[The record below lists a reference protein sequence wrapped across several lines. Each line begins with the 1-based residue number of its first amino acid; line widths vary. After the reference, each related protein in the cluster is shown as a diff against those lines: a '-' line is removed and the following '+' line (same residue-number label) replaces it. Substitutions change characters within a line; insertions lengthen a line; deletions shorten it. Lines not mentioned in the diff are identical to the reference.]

1 MNGTCAALYT
11 PNTKWSFCPNIGA
24 AYFFAVLFA
33 LTTVAHLAQA
43 ILHRKAYCW
52 VIVASALAQTLTYIF
67 RVASIKIP
75 ASFGDYAAWFILI
88 LIAPL
93 FTNAFIYMVMGR
105 MVWNYVTDATIWKVT
120 AWRFGLYFVILDI
133 VALIIQVYGAAA
145 ASSDTATSSQILD
158 GLHVYMIGVGIQQ
171 FFIFVFLF
179 FAFKFHQ
186 TLRDQSRRKIYTPRQ
201 AWSLLYALYAV
212 ILLIT
217 IRIIFRLVEYSQG
230 LKSSIPN
237 HEAFQYSLDSVPM
250 LFALVI
256 LNIFYPGRIMADPD
270 SSIPGRKA
278 RKSVAFRTKMQKIG
292 NSDTDDVQMV

>member
-1 MNGTCAALYT
+1 MTGSCAALNT
-11 PNTKWSFCPNIGA
+11 PDTKWSFCPNIGA
-24 AYFFAVLFA
+24 AYLFTILFG
-33 LTTVAHLAQA
+33 LTTIAHLTQA
-43 ILHRKAYCW
+43 ILHRRAYCW
-52 VIVASALAQTLTYIF
+52 VIIVSGIAQTLAYIF
-67 RVASIKIP
+67 RVISIKNP
-75 ASFGDYAAWFILI
+75 ASFGNYAAWFILI

-93 FTNAFIYMVMGR
+93 FTNAFAYMVMGR
-105 MVWNYVTDATIWKVT
+105 MIWNYAIEAKIWKIT
-120 AWRFGLYFVILDI
+120 AWRFGLYFVILD
-133 VALIIQVYGAAA
+133 VAALLIQIYGAATA
-145 ASSDTATSSQILD
+145 ASDNASADETLQ
-158 GLHVYMIGVGIQQ
+158 GLHVYMVGVGIQQ

-186 TLRDQSRRKIYTPRQ
+186 TLRSQSRQNVYTSRQ

-237 HEAFQYSLDSVPM
+237 HEAFQYSLDSVAM

-256 LNIFYPGRIMADPD
+256 LNIFHPGRIMADSD

-278 RKSVAFRTKMQKIG
+278 RKSKTFRTKMQKVA
-292 NSDTDDVQMV
+292 NSDIDEVPMV

>member
-11 PNTKWSFCPNIGA
+11 PDTKWSFCPNIGA
-24 AYFFAVLFA
+24 AYLFTVLFL
-33 LTTVAHLAQA
+33 LTTLDHLAQA
-43 ILHRKAYCW
+43 IFYRKAYCW
-52 VIVASALAQTLTYIF
+52 VVVASGLAQSLAYIF
-67 RVASIKIP
+67 RVASIKSP
-75 ASFGDYAAWFILI
+75 ASFGDYAAWFVLI

-93 FTNAFIYMVMGR
+93 FTNAFTYMVMGR
-105 MVWNYVTDATIWKVT
+105 MIWNYITDATIWKIT

-133 VALIIQVYGAAA
+133 VALLIQVYGAAS
-145 ASSDTATSSQILD
+145 ASSDTATQSEILD
-158 GLHVYMIGVGIQQ
+158 GLHVYMVGVGIQQ

-186 TLRDQSRRKIYTPRQ
+186 TLRDQSRRNSYTPRQ

-217 IRIIFRLVEYSQG
+217 IRIIFRLAEYSQG

-250 LFALVI
+250 FFALVI
-256 LNIFYPGRIMADPD
+256 LNIFHPGRIMAGQD
-270 SSIPGRKA
+270 SSIPGRKE
-278 RKSVAFRTKMQKIG
+278 RKGVDFRTKMQKIG
-292 NSDTDDVQMV
+292 NSDIDEVQMV

>member
-1 MNGTCAALYT
+1 MNGTCAAH
-11 PNTKWSFCPNIGA
+11 
-24 AYFFAVLFA
+24 
-33 LTTVAHLAQA
+33 LTQA
-43 ILHRKAYCW
+43 ILHRKAYYW

-67 RVASIKIP
+67 RVAIIKSP

-93 FTNAFIYMVMGR
+93 FTNAFTYMVMGR
-105 MVWNYVTDATIWKVT
+105 MIWNYVTDAT
-120 AWRFGLYFVILDI
+120 LLS
-133 VALIIQVYGAAA
+133 LIIQVYGAAA
-145 ASSDTATSSQILD
+145 ASGDTATPSQILD

-186 TLRDQSRRKIYTPRQ
+186 TLRGQSRRKTYTPRQ

-256 LNIFYPGRIMADPD
+256 LNIFHPGRIMAKISND
-270 SSIPGRKA
+270 IPEPLSRA
-278 RKSVAFRTKMQKIG
+278 
-292 NSDTDDVQMV
+292 

>member
-1 MNGTCAALYT
+1 MTGSCAALDT

-24 AYFFAVLFA
+24 AYLFTILFL
-33 LTTVAHLAQA
+33 LTTLVHLAQA
-43 ILHRKAYCW
+43 IFHRKAYCW
-52 VIVASALAQTLTYIF
+52 VVVASGLAQTLAYIF
-67 RVASIKIP
+67 RVTSIKSP

-93 FTNAFIYMVMGR
+93 FTNAFTYMVMGR
-105 MVWNYVTDATIWKVT
+105 MIWNYVTDATIWKIT

-133 VALIIQVYGAAA
+133 VALLIQIYGAAS
-145 ASSDTATSSQILD
+145 ASGDNATSSQILD
-158 GLHVYMIGVGIQQ
+158 GLHVYMGGVGIQQ

-186 TLRDQSRRKIYTPRQ
+186 TLRDQSRRSCHTPRQ

-256 LNIFYPGRIMADPD
+256 LNIFHPGRIMADQD
-270 SSIPGRKA
+270 SSIPGRKE
-278 RKSVAFRTKMQKIG
+278 RKGVAFRTKMQKIG
-292 NSDTDDVQMV
+292 NSDVDDVQMV